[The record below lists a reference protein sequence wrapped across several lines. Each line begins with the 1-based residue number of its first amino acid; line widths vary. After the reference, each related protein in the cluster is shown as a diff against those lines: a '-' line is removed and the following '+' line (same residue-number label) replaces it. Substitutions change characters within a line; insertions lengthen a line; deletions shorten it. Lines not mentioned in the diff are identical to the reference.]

1 MRALQFPRG
10 PKNHYPHNSTSAAS
24 SKCCSR
30 PRCWRMW
37 AQVRVFER
45 RRETRAWGQG
55 RRNTSFPLPLSTGEQ
70 PALTPRR
77 LTLYNTATRATIQ
90 ELPFGDAVGG
100 VRLNRAVAV
109 AVAGPRASVF
119 ALETL
124 DRLAVLDVPENA
136 AVSGVK
142 WEG

>member
-1 MRALQFPRG
+1 
-10 PKNHYPHNSTSAAS
+10 
-24 SKCCSR
+24 
-30 PRCWRMW
+30 MW